1 MESDRAS
8 LRNERSLDVLALVL
22 SDVRYGLGAYLGVY
36 LLAHEGW
43 DAGSIGLTLTLAG
56 LAGLL
61 GQTPL
66 CLLVD
71 HVRAKR
77 SLLAIS
83 VVVVTVACLAIPL
96 APQFGTVT
104 ILGVAGSIAG
114 VTMAPT
120 LASISL
126 GVVGPARFAA
136 RACRNEGV
144 FHLGNA
150 VVNLCILLT
159 APFAGTQVI
168 FWSMAVTGIA
178 SVAAVFALPARSIDY
193 GVARGLL
200 PGEVSA
206 PPTLKALR
214 LLAGSRPLLMF
225 ALCGALFHLANG
237 SMLGLLAQ
245 ELAIARPGQGV
256 ALTAASAIAAQCVM
270 VPTAILAG
278 WRADRWGRK
287 PLLVVGF
294 LALVVRALLY
304 SWLQD
309 PVSLIAA
316 QLLDGLAA
324 GLIGALFPVVIA
336 DVTRGAGY
344 FAAAQG
350 AVGAIHGFGI
360 VLSAALSGWI
370 AVRAGYPA
378 AFLTLAAIAFFA
390 AVLLILAMPE
400 TKPTEVSD
408 RVLHPAAPLPLE
420 KA

>member
-1 MESDRAS
+1 MGRDRAS
-8 LRNERSLDVLALVL
+8 LNSERSLDVLALVL

-36 LLAHEGW
+36 LLGHEGW
-43 DAGSIGLTLTLAG
+43 NAGTIGLTLTLAG

-61 GQTPL
+61 VQTPL

-71 HVRAKR
+71 HLRAKR
-77 SLLAIS
+77 SLLAVS
-83 VVVVTVACLAIPL
+83 VAVVTAACLAIPL
-96 APQFGTVT
+96 APRFAPVT
-104 ILGVAGSIAG
+104 ILGVIGSIAG
-114 VTMAPT
+114 VIMAPT

-126 GVVGPARFAA
+126 GVVGPARFAT
-136 RACRNEGV
+136 RACRNEGM

-150 VVNLCILLT
+150 LINLFILLT
-159 APFAGTQVI
+159 ASLAGSQVI
-168 FWSMAVTGIA
+168 FWSMALTGLA
-178 SVAAVFALPARSIDY
+178 SIAAVFALPARSIDY
-193 GVARGLL
+193 RIARGLL
-200 PGEVSA
+200 PGQVA
-206 PPTLKALR
+206 VPPTLQALR

-225 ALCGALFHLANG
+225 ALCGGLFHLANG

-245 ELAIARPGQGV
+245 ELALARPGEGI

-270 VPTAILAG
+270 VPAATLAG

-287 PLLVVGF
+287 PLLLAGF

-350 AVGAIHGFGI
+350 GVGAIHGLGG

-370 AVRAGYPA
+370 AVEAGYPA
-378 AFLTLAAIAFFA
+378 AFLTLAAIAFIA
-390 AVLLILAMPE
+390 TILLILAMPE
-400 TKPTEVSD
+400 TGPSGTAGQSVTPSGLIPDEA
-408 RVLHPAAPLPLE
+408 R
-420 KA
+420 